1 MKRENVAGKR
11 ELRRCD
17 GLWGRPAG
25 GEGDE
30 EANRDGTEKQEEG
43 GGVALL
49 FCFLLNKYLI
59 NLIL

>member
-49 FCFLLNKYLI
+49 FCLLS
-59 NLIL
+59 